1 MTYIRE
7 DKNRGVFDTLDEALE
22 FIRSFD
28 PKVNQEV
35 KILLN
40 LAGAYI
46 VRWEK

>member
-1 MTYIRE
+1 MAFVRE
-7 DKNRGVFDTLDEALE
+7 DQNRQVFNSLDQALE
-22 FIRSFD
+22 FIHSLD

-46 VRWEK
+46 VRWE